1 MATTPEGKVKDKI
14 KASINSRGMYVM
26 PFQQGTGTNGVSDF
40 LVLLSGRFVA
50 IEAKAGKGKP
60 TELQK
65 HFLAKVVKHGGVAL
79 VVNEDWLERLDN
91 ALQVADATW
100 LPMFSLMEENRAEFD
115 W

>member
-14 KASINSRGMYVM
+14 KAIINSRGMYVM
-26 PFQQGTGTNGVSDF
+26 PFQQGTGMNGVSDF
-40 LVLLSGRFVA
+40 LAVIDGYFVA

-65 HFLAKVVKHGGVAL
+65 RFLANVVKNGGVAL
-79 VVNEDWLERLDN
+79 VVNEHWLEQLGN
-91 ALQVADATW
+91 AVQAAW
-100 LPMFSLMEENRAEFD
+100 FSQAHMLKLVEENRAEFE

>member
-14 KASINSRGMYVM
+14 KAIINSRGMYVM

-40 LVLLSGRFVA
+40 LAVVDGYFVA

-65 HFLAKVVKHGGVAL
+65 RFLANVVKNGGVAL
-79 VVNEDWLERLDN
+79 VVNEHWLERLEK
-91 ALQVADATW
+91 AIQLQW
-100 LPMFSLMEENRAEFD
+100 FSQAELLGLVEENRAEFG